1 MVSTHLFFGL
11 FDEPQRRG
19 SQQMRLFDN
28 GARRQVLG
36 SGYVS
41 RVFFPKPYR
50 ESTVRQLQDTALAQ
64 QKGGLPSADA
74 LELSLQTCTIDEIIL
89 YRGFFIR
96 YSAKRLFPHKLLCM
110 VYPSLPGLPNSLFA
124 ILDSSGTAGRVC
136 FGVCF
141 GGMFRGMFRGRA
153 TLNPKL

>member
-1 MVSTHLFFGL
+1 MSY
-11 FDEPQRRG
+11 
-19 SQQMRLFDN
+19 
-28 GARRQVLG
+28 LG
-36 SGYVS
+36 SWLTS
-41 RVFFPKPYR
+41 RKLCTLEKGNCLVLFSGMCMFTYIYFFIYLFVYLLFKFIFIFIDLFFPKPYR

-74 LELSLQTCTIDEIIL
+74 LELSLQTCSIDKMIL

-124 ILDSSGTAGRVC
+124 ILDSSGTAGHKRY
-136 FGVCF
+136 
-141 GGMFRGMFRGRA
+141 
-153 TLNPKL
+153 LS